1 MIQSEGM
8 EDKMTPTEVILG
20 RLFGWQCVVF
30 SVMKIMGVTS
40 HVWKI

>member
-20 RLFGWQCVVF
+20 RLFGWQSLDF
-30 SVMKIMGVTS
+30 SVKKIMRVKS
-40 HVWKI
+40 HV